1 MFIAKQPQYAKLKEK
16 DELNA
21 IAIRKKHNS
30 ITECKNYVEAEN
42 GNRRNP
48 NGTTIRADKGM
59 A

>member
-30 ITECKNYVEAEN
+30 ITSMCMSCLHSVVLFIIANKKRSHDV
-42 GNRRNP
+42 NRL
-48 NGTTIRADKGM
+48 
-59 A
+59 